1 MALRD
6 RRRLVHGRLQLPEHE
21 PFGGRLHQPVE
32 RDGRCRWRQHE
43 SDSRHTALAGEQHG
57 GRAEPPGRFMCESR
71 CGSRA
76 DEQRTRRCPPIAERN
91 DQLSNGFPVSSPVAR
106 ARSHSPPVEVS
117 MPSRG
122 SPPSPSKTGMT
133 SRLVSSWRGSSEMT
147 LYRGA
152 AEAGHPDIIAQLRR
166 TQLGRPESR

>member
-1 MALRD
+1 M
-6 RRRLVHGRLQLPEHE
+6 HGRLQLPEHE

-91 DQLSNGFPVSSPVAR
+91 DQALEWLPG
-106 ARSHSPPVEVS
+106 
-117 MPSRG
+117 
-122 SPPSPSKTGMT
+122 
-133 SRLVSSWRGSSEMT
+133 
-147 LYRGA
+147 
-152 AEAGHPDIIAQLRR
+152 QLTRR
-166 TQLGRPESR
+166 TRAEVLAAGGGVDAVERLTAIAFENRNDEQTRFELAGLVRR